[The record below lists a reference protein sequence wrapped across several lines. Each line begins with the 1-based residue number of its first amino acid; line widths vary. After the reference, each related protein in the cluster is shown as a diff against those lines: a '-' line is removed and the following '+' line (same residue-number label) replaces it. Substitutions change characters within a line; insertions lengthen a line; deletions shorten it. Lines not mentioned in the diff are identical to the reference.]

1 MIQGQLTTR
10 STPIS
15 VLQWYVSRQS
25 SHTIAPFLFL
35 FRSRVFWL
43 FVHRL
48 HWLLIGLS
56 APTKKLDWFK
66 DTAYPLCLSNKV
78 VYFPTRTLLSSY
90 DSQKTMHALQMT
102 GSEPVYVFKNQHQL
116 HGDYFFSPSKW
127 SSKCIIF
134 VQPTTFSFTSTKNP
148 IKSKS
153 SIQSQ
158 SPPDSNAQS
167 KTLSDPPKKPTFKEL
182 AAKVTTHL
190 INPPSKFVLFLY
202 HPSQC
207 FFPFPFCRELEL
219 KSTMWHLLK
228 HRHKSK
234 ERVLRKCCFRMRQNL
249 RYVDFLFH
257 NKSKGVHSGSVGLPP
272 PVCAVSQG
280 NIRTKKHTKSA
291 VPVADDTTDVSI
303 FFTCMQF
310 SKILPA
316 KYPSMSVCRF
326 KTSFPCSLVGI

>member
-1 MIQGQLTTR
+1 MIAKKQCMHSKWQALNQYTSSRTNTSSMTTTFFLHPNGVR
-10 STPIS
+10 N
-15 VLQWYVSRQS
+15 V
-25 SHTIAPFLFL
+25 LFL
-35 FRSRVFWL
+35 SSQPPFHL
-43 FVHRL
+43 PL
-48 HWLLIGLS
+48 
-56 APTKKLDWFK
+56 KK
-66 DTAYPLCLSNKV
+66 
-78 VYFPTRTLLSSY
+78 
-90 DSQKTMHALQMT
+90 KT
-102 GSEPVYVFKNQHQL
+102 
-116 HGDYFFSPSKW
+116 
-127 SSKCIIF
+127 
-134 VQPTTFSFTSTKNP
+134 